1 MALANSMQRASPRKN
16 ATPEIK
22 LEFCKP
28 AGSQA
33 GSQGLKKLESLCDKA
48 NGGAPER
55 AAGAQGE
62 MEANGGAPE
71 KANGGAP
78 DKANGG
84 APESLAETK
93 IPAKDDGCAPKL
105 AGRTCSVRM
114 LAAKVMAAR
123 QSLQA
128 DRAEARVTPAC
139 TRT

>member
-1 MALANSMQRASPRKN
+1 MALANSMQRASPKRN

-28 AGSQA
+28 AGSQ
-33 GSQGLKKLESLCDKA
+33 GLKKLESLCDKA
-48 NGGAPER
+48 AER

-128 DRAEARVTPAC
+128 DRAEARVTTAC

>member
-1 MALANSMQRASPRKN
+1 MALANSMQRAPPPDN
-16 ATPEIK
+16 IK

-33 GSQGLKKLESLCDKA
+33 GSQGLKKLEALCDKA
-48 NGGAPER
+48 AER

-128 DRAEARVTPAC
+128 DRAEARVTTAC

>member
-1 MALANSMQRASPRKN
+1 MALANSMQRAPPPDN
-16 ATPEIK
+16 IK

-33 GSQGLKKLESLCDKA
+33 GSQGLKRLETLCDKA
-48 NGGAPER
+48 AE
-55 AAGAQGE
+55 AQGE
-62 MEANGGAPE
+62 MEASGGALE

>member
-1 MALANSMQRASPRKN
+1 MN
-16 ATPEIK
+16 ATPDIK

-55 AAGAQGE
+55 AAGAQLALQDAAE
-62 MEANGGAPE
+62 PPE
-71 KANGGAP
+71 TQP
-78 DKANGG
+78 
-84 APESLAETK
+84 AETK
-93 IPAKDDGCAPKL
+93 PPVG
-105 AGRTCSVRM
+105 GRTSSVKE

-123 QSLQA
+123 KCLQE
-128 DRAEARVTPAC
+128 DRAEARVTTAC

>member
-1 MALANSMQRASPRKN
+1 MALANSMSQGRASPSGN
-16 ATPEIK
+16 ATSEIK

-48 NGGAPER
+48 AER

-128 DRAEARVTPAC
+128 DRAEARVTTAC

>member
-1 MALANSMQRASPRKN
+1 MALANSMQRAPPPDN
-16 ATPEIK
+16 IK

-33 GSQGLKKLESLCDKA
+33 GSQGLKRLETLCDKA
-48 NGGAPER
+48 AE
-55 AAGAQGE
+55 AQGE
-62 MEANGGAPE
+62 MEASGGALE

-105 AGRTCSVRM
+105 AGGKCSVRM

-128 DRAEARVTPAC
+128 DRAEARVTTAC

>member
-1 MALANSMQRASPRKN
+1 MALANSMQRASPKRN

-28 AGSQA
+28 AGSQ
-33 GSQGLKKLESLCDKA
+33 GLKKLESLCDKA
-48 NGGAPER
+48 AER

-93 IPAKDDGCAPKL
+93 TPVG
-105 AGRTCSVRM
+105 GRTCSVRM

-128 DRAEARVTPAC
+128 DRAEARVTTAC

>member
-1 MALANSMQRASPRKN
+1 MALANSMQRASPSGN

-48 NGGAPER
+48 NGGAPET
-55 AAGAQGE
+55 AAGAQLALEDARPQSAGE
-62 MEANGGAPE
+62 EPQ
-71 KANGGAP
+71 P
-78 DKANGG
+78 
-84 APESLAETK
+84 AETK
-93 IPAKDDGCAPKL
+93 PAETKTPVG
-105 AGRTCSVRM
+105 GRTSSVKE

-123 QSLQA
+123 KFLQE
-128 DRAEARVTPAC
+128 DRAEARVTTAC

>member
-1 MALANSMQRASPRKN
+1 MALANSMSQGRASPSGN

-33 GSQGLKKLESLCDKA
+33 GSQGLKKLESLCDRA
-48 NGGAPER
+48 NGGAPET
-55 AAGAQGE
+55 AAGAQLALE
-62 MEANGGAPE
+62 DARPQSAGAPPALE
-71 KANGGAP
+71 DAATATQPTETK
-78 DKANGG
+78 
-84 APESLAETK
+84 LAETK
-93 IPAKDDGCAPKL
+93 TPVG
-105 AGRTCSVRM
+105 GRTCSVKE

>member
-1 MALANSMQRASPRKN
+1 MALANSMQRAP
-16 ATPEIK
+16 PPDIK

-48 NGGAPER
+48 AER

-128 DRAEARVTPAC
+128 DRAEARVTTAC